1 MSNEFKHPDF
11 TGWATKTNLLCTD
24 GVTIRQGAFKHNDQ
38 KRVPL
43 VWDHDR
49 KSSDNILGH
58 AILSY
63 SDEGVRTRCF
73 FNDTDRAKN
82 AKIAVQHGDLNSL
95 SIYANKL
102 VKRGNDVLD
111 GDIGEVSLVISGAN
125 SGAVIDYV
133 SMNHSSFNEFDD
145 GEAIIYT
152 NVAIE
157 LEHSADSGTTEEEE
171 MPEATDKGDI
181 TLEEAY
187 ANLSDEAKTLIDYFV
202 NEALLAAGVE
212 VDDDD
217 KEIDETEKPE
227 AKPDG
232 KAAEKE
238 IDETEKPEAKP
249 DGKAAEKDETGAD
262 KEPED
267 PSKKDEEEEV
277 KHHQEGAVIHN
288 VFEGNQTPKEE
299 NHMSLTHSQV
309 QTIVTD
315 ARDRGSRLS
324 ASVLSHADEY
334 GITNIDVLFP
344 EARSAEIYPE
354 LVKRRTEWV
363 AEVLSGVKKS
373 PFAAIKSLSA
383 DVTLETARA
392 KGYIK
397 GSMKKDEFFS
407 LATRRTTP
415 TTIYKKQKLDRD
427 DILDITDF
435 DVVIWIKAEMRIML
449 EEEIARA
456 ILIGDGRATADTDK
470 IKDPMSIADGV
481 GVRSIMNDND
491 FYAYHYVIPSSATDD
506 EIPDHLVLAM
516 LEYEGKGSPT
526 FYVGRRAL
534 ADLTL
539 LKDGDNRRLFP
550 TRDNLRD
557 AIGVG
562 KIVDVDVFSAVPKLV
577 GIITNLDDYTMGA
590 NKGGE
595 INFFDDFDLDFN
607 QEKYL
612 LETRISGALTKHR
625 SAIVVI
631 RETAPVVP
639 TP

>member
-49 KSSDNILGH
+49 KSPDNILGH

-63 SDEGVRTRCF
+63 NDDGVRTRCF
-73 FNDTDRAKN
+73 FNDTDRAKD

-157 LEHSADSGTTEEEE
+157 LEHSEEHRNTTKEEVMNDNKDPEVSAENNEPFKITEDTTIEE
-171 MPEATDKGDI
+171 LYNSLPE
-181 TLEEAY
+181 EV
-187 ANLSDEAKTLIDYFV
+187 KTLIDYFV
-202 NEALLAAGVE
+202 TEALEIGDE
-212 VDDDD
+212 EDD
-217 KEIDETEKPE
+217 E
-227 AKPDG
+227 
-232 KAAEKE
+232 
-238 IDETEKPEAKP
+238 
-249 DGKAAEKDETGAD
+249 
-262 KEPED
+262 EPED

-639 TP
+639 AP

>member
-49 KSSDNILGH
+49 KSPDNILGH

-63 SDEGVRTRCF
+63 HDDGVRTRCF
-73 FNDTDRAKN
+73 FNDTDRAQD

-157 LEHSADSGTTEEEE
+157 LEHSEEHRNTTKEEVMNDNKEPEVSAENNEPFKITEDTTIEE
-171 MPEATDKGDI
+171 LYNSLPE
-181 TLEEAY
+181 EV
-187 ANLSDEAKTLIDYFV
+187 KTLIDYFV
-202 NEALLAAGVE
+202 TEALEIGDE
-212 VDDDD
+212 EDD
-217 KEIDETEKPE
+217 E
-227 AKPDG
+227 
-232 KAAEKE
+232 
-238 IDETEKPEAKP
+238 
-249 DGKAAEKDETGAD
+249 
-262 KEPED
+262 EPED
-267 PSKKDEEEEV
+267 PSKKDEEEAV

-334 GITNIDVLFP
+334 GITNIGVLFP

-435 DVVIWIKAEMRIML
+435 DVVIWIKAEMQIML

-625 SAIVVI
+625 AAIVVT

>member
-63 SDEGVRTRCF
+63 NDDGVRTRCF
-73 FNDTDRAKN
+73 FNDTDRARD

-157 LEHSADSGTTEEEE
+157 LEHSEEHRNTTKEEVMDDNKEPEVSAENNEPFKITEDTTIEE
-171 MPEATDKGDI
+171 LYNSLPE
-181 TLEEAY
+181 EV
-187 ANLSDEAKTLIDYFV
+187 KTLIDYFV
-202 NEALLAAGVE
+202 TEALEIGDE
-212 VDDDD
+212 EDD
-217 KEIDETEKPE
+217 E
-227 AKPDG
+227 
-232 KAAEKE
+232 
-238 IDETEKPEAKP
+238 
-249 DGKAAEKDETGAD
+249 
-262 KEPED
+262 EPED

-277 KHHQEGAVIHN
+277 KHHQESAVIHN

-363 AEVLSGVKKS
+363 AEVLNGVKKS

-625 SAIVVI
+625 TAIVVI

-639 TP
+639 GP

>member
-49 KSSDNILGH
+49 KSPDNILGH

-63 SDEGVRTRCF
+63 HDDGVRTRCF
-73 FNDTDRAKN
+73 FNDTDRAQD

-157 LEHSADSGTTEEEE
+157 LEHSEEHRNTTKEEVMDDNKEPEVSAENNEPFKITEDTTIEE
-171 MPEATDKGDI
+171 LYNSLPE
-181 TLEEAY
+181 EV
-187 ANLSDEAKTLIDYFV
+187 KTLIDYFV
-202 NEALLAAGVE
+202 TEALEIGDE
-212 VDDDD
+212 EDD
-217 KEIDETEKPE
+217 E
-227 AKPDG
+227 
-232 KAAEKE
+232 
-238 IDETEKPEAKP
+238 
-249 DGKAAEKDETGAD
+249 
-262 KEPED
+262 EPED
-267 PSKKDEEEEV
+267 PSKKDEEEAV

-334 GITNIDVLFP
+334 GITNIGVLFP

-435 DVVIWIKAEMRIML
+435 DVVIWIKAEMQIML

-577 GIITNLDDYTMGA
+577 GIITNLYDYTMGA

-595 INFFDDFDLDFN
+595 LNFFDDFDLDFN

>member
-49 KSSDNILGH
+49 KSSDNILGY

-63 SDEGVRTRCF
+63 NDDGVRTRCF
-73 FNDTDRAKN
+73 FNDTDRAQN

-157 LEHSADSGTTEEEE
+157 LEHSEEHRNTTKEEVMNDNKEPEVSAENNEPFKITEDTTIEE
-171 MPEATDKGDI
+171 LYNSLPE
-181 TLEEAY
+181 EV
-187 ANLSDEAKTLIDYFV
+187 KTLIDYFV
-202 NEALLAAGVE
+202 TEALEIGDE
-212 VDDDD
+212 EDD
-217 KEIDETEKPE
+217 E
-227 AKPDG
+227 
-232 KAAEKE
+232 
-238 IDETEKPEAKP
+238 
-249 DGKAAEKDETGAD
+249 
-262 KEPED
+262 EPED
-267 PSKKDEEEEV
+267 PSKKDEEEAV

-334 GITNIDVLFP
+334 GITNIGVLFP

-435 DVVIWIKAEMRIML
+435 DVVIWIKAEMQIML

-595 INFFDDFDLDFN
+595 LNFFDDFDLDFN

-625 SAIVVI
+625 AAIVVT

>member
-49 KSSDNILGH
+49 KSPDNILGH

-63 SDEGVRTRCF
+63 NDDGVRTRCF
-73 FNDTDRAKN
+73 FNDTDRAQD

-217 KEIDETEKPE
+217 E
-227 AKPDG
+227 
-232 KAAEKE
+232 E

-363 AEVLSGVKKS
+363 AEVLNGVKKS

-625 SAIVVI
+625 TAIVVI

>member
-49 KSSDNILGH
+49 KSSDNILGY

-63 SDEGVRTRCF
+63 NDDGVRTRCF
-73 FNDTDRAKN
+73 FNDTERAQN

-171 MPEATDKGDI
+171 MPETTDKGDI

-217 KEIDETEKPE
+217 E
-227 AKPDG
+227 
-232 KAAEKE
+232 E

-277 KHHQEGAVIHN
+277 KHHQECAVIHN

-334 GITNIDVLFP
+334 GITNIGVLFP

-625 SAIVVI
+625 SAIVVT

>member
-1 MSNEFKHPDF
+1 
-11 TGWATKTNLLCTD
+11 
-24 GVTIRQGAFKHNDQ
+24 
-38 KRVPL
+38 
-43 VWDHDR
+43 
-49 KSSDNILGH
+49 
-58 AILSY
+58 
-63 SDEGVRTRCF
+63 
-73 FNDTDRAKN
+73 
-82 AKIAVQHGDLNSL
+82 
-95 SIYANKL
+95 
-102 VKRGNDVLD
+102 
-111 GDIGEVSLVISGAN
+111 
-125 SGAVIDYV
+125 
-133 SMNHSSFNEFDD
+133 
-145 GEAIIYT
+145 
-152 NVAIE
+152 
-157 LEHSADSGTTEEEE
+157 
-171 MPEATDKGDI
+171 
-181 TLEEAY
+181 
-187 ANLSDEAKTLIDYFV
+187 
-202 NEALLAAGVE
+202 
-212 VDDDD
+212 
-217 KEIDETEKPE
+217 
-227 AKPDG
+227 
-232 KAAEKE
+232 
-238 IDETEKPEAKP
+238 
-249 DGKAAEKDETGAD
+249 
-262 KEPED
+262 
-267 PSKKDEEEEV
+267 
-277 KHHQEGAVIHN
+277 
-288 VFEGNQTPKEE
+288 
-299 NHMSLTHSQV
+299 MSLTHSQV

-334 GITNIDVLFP
+334 GITNIGVLFP

-435 DVVIWIKAEMRIML
+435 DVVIWIKAEMQIML

-456 ILIGDGRATADTDK
+456 ILIGDGRSTSDTDNK

-481 GVRSIMNDND
+481 GVRSIMNDHD

-595 INFFDDFDLDFN
+595 LNFFDDFDLDFN

-625 SAIVVI
+625 TAIVVV

-639 TP
+639 GP

>member
-49 KSSDNILGH
+49 KSPDNILGH

-63 SDEGVRTRCF
+63 NDDGVRTQCF
-73 FNDTDRAKN
+73 FNDTDRAQD

-212 VDDDD
+212 VVD
-217 KEIDETEKPE
+217 
-227 AKPDG
+227 
-232 KAAEKE
+232 
-238 IDETEKPEAKP
+238 DETEKPEAKP

-456 ILIGDGRATADTDK
+456 ILIGDGRATSDTDK

-625 SAIVVI
+625 AAIVVI
-631 RETAPVVP
+631 RETTPVVP

>member
-1 MSNEFKHPDF
+1 MSDEFKTPDF

-24 GVTIRQGAFKHNDQ
+24 GVTIRQGAFKKNHE

-49 KSSDNILGH
+49 NSVDNILGH
-58 AILSY
+58 AILEY
-63 SDEGVRTRCF
+63 NNEGVRTKAY
-73 FNDTDRAKN
+73 FNDTARAQD

-95 SIYANKL
+95 SIFANKL

-157 LEHSADSGTTEEEE
+157 LEHSEEHRNTTKEEVMNDNKEPEVSAENNEPFKITEDTTIEE
-171 MPEATDKGDI
+171 LYNSLPE
-181 TLEEAY
+181 EV
-187 ANLSDEAKTLIDYFV
+187 KTLIDYFV
-202 NEALLAAGVE
+202 TEALEIGDE
-212 VDDDD
+212 EDD
-217 KEIDETEKPE
+217 E
-227 AKPDG
+227 
-232 KAAEKE
+232 
-238 IDETEKPEAKP
+238 
-249 DGKAAEKDETGAD
+249 
-262 KEPED
+262 EPED

-288 VFEGNQTPKEE
+288 VFEGTQTPKEE
-299 NHMSLTHSQV
+299 THMSLTHSQV
-309 QTIVTD
+309 STIVHD
-315 ARDRGSRLS
+315 AYDRGTRLS
-324 ASVLSHADEY
+324 SSVLNHADEY

-354 LVKRRTEWV
+354 LVSRRTEWV
-363 AEVLSGVKKS
+363 SEVLSGVKKS
-373 PFAAIKSLSA
+373 PFAAIKSMSA
-383 DVTLETARA
+383 DVTLDTARA
-392 KGYIK
+392 KGYVK
-397 GSMKKDEFFS
+397 GTMKKDEYFALS
-407 LATRRTTP
+407 TRRTTP

-435 DVVIWIKAEMRIML
+435 DVIIWLKAEMRIML
-449 EEEIARA
+449 EEELARA
-456 ILIGDGRATADTDK
+456 ILIGDGRGTADTDK
-470 IKDPMSIADGV
+470 IKDPMSLSDGS
-481 GVRSIMNDND
+481 GVRSIYNDHD
-491 FYAYHYVIPSSATDD
+491 FYSYTYTIPASASDD
-506 EIPDHLVLAM
+506 DIPDHIVLAM

-526 FYVGRRAL
+526 FFVGRRAL

-557 AIGVG
+557 ALGVG
-562 KIVDVDVFSAVPKLV
+562 KITDVDVFSALPNLV
-577 GIITNLDDYTMGA
+577 GIVTNLGDYTLGS

-595 INFFDDFDLDFN
+595 VNFFDDFDLDFN
-607 QEKYL
+607 QNKYL
-612 LETRISGALTKHR
+612 LETRVSGALTKHR
-625 SAIVVI
+625 TAIVIV
-631 RETAPVVP
+631 REAAPVGP
-639 TP
+639 

>member
-49 KSSDNILGH
+49 KSSDNILGY

-63 SDEGVRTRCF
+63 NDDGVRTRCF
-73 FNDTDRAKN
+73 FNDTDRAQN

-212 VDDDD
+212 VDVDD
-217 KEIDETEKPE
+217 EEVEVDETEKPE
-227 AKPDG
+227 AKPD
-232 KAAEKE
+232 
-238 IDETEKPEAKP
+238 D
-249 DGKAAEKDETGAD
+249 KAAEKDEAGAD

-277 KHHQEGAVIHN
+277 KHHQESAVIHN
-288 VFEGNQTPKEE
+288 VFEGTQTPKEE

-363 AEVLSGVKKS
+363 AEVLNGVKKS

-456 ILIGDGRATADTDK
+456 ILIGDGRVTSDTDK

-481 GVRSIMNDND
+481 GVRSIMNDHD

-612 LETRISGALTKHR
+612 LETRISGALTKHHT
-625 SAIVVI
+625 AIVVI

-639 TP
+639 GP

>member
-49 KSSDNILGH
+49 KSSDNILGY

-63 SDEGVRTRCF
+63 NDDGVRTRCF
-73 FNDTDRAKN
+73 FNDTDRAQN

-217 KEIDETEKPE
+217 EEVEV
-227 AKPDG
+227 
-232 KAAEKE
+232 
-238 IDETEKPEAKP
+238 DETEKPEAKP

-324 ASVLSHADEY
+324 ASVLSHANEY

-383 DVTLETARA
+383 DVTLDTARA

-481 GVRSIMNDND
+481 GVRSIMNDHD

-577 GIITNLDDYTMGA
+577 GIITNLDDYTLGA

-612 LETRISGALTKHR
+612 LETRFSGALTKHR
-625 SAIVVI
+625 TAIVVI

>member
-63 SDEGVRTRCF
+63 NDDGVRTRCF
-73 FNDTDRAKN
+73 FNDTDRAQN

-95 SIYANKL
+95 SIFANKL

-157 LEHSADSGTTEEEE
+157 LEHSEEHRNTTKEEVMDDNNEPEVSAENNEPFKITEDTTIEE
-171 MPEATDKGDI
+171 LYNSLPE
-181 TLEEAY
+181 EV
-187 ANLSDEAKTLIDYFV
+187 KTLIDYFV
-202 NEALLAAGVE
+202 TEALEIGDE
-212 VDDDD
+212 EDD
-217 KEIDETEKPE
+217 E
-227 AKPDG
+227 
-232 KAAEKE
+232 
-238 IDETEKPEAKP
+238 
-249 DGKAAEKDETGAD
+249 
-262 KEPED
+262 EPED

-288 VFEGNQTPKEE
+288 VFEGTQTPKEE

-456 ILIGDGRATADTDK
+456 ILIGDGRVTSDTDK

-562 KIVDVDVFSAVPKLV
+562 KIVDVDVFSAVPELV

-625 SAIVVI
+625 TAIVVI

>member
-63 SDEGVRTRCF
+63 NDDGVRTQCF
-73 FNDTDRAKN
+73 FNDTDRAQN

-217 KEIDETEKPE
+217 E
-227 AKPDG
+227 
-232 KAAEKE
+232 E

-334 GITNIDVLFP
+334 GITNIGVLFP

-435 DVVIWIKAEMRIML
+435 DVVIWIKAEMQIML

>member
-49 KSSDNILGH
+49 KSSDNILGY

-63 SDEGVRTRCF
+63 NDDGVRTRCF
-73 FNDTDRAKN
+73 FNDTDRAQN

-217 KEIDETEKPE
+217 EEVEV
-227 AKPDG
+227 
-232 KAAEKE
+232 
-238 IDETEKPEAKP
+238 DETEKPEAKP

-324 ASVLSHADEY
+324 ASVLSHANEY

-481 GVRSIMNDND
+481 GVRSIMNDHD

-625 SAIVVI
+625 TAIVVI

>member
-49 KSSDNILGH
+49 KSPDNILGH

-63 SDEGVRTRCF
+63 HDDGVRTRCF
-73 FNDTDRAKN
+73 FNDTDRAQD

-212 VDDDD
+212 VDVDD
-217 KEIDETEKPE
+217 EEVEVDETEKPE
-227 AKPDG
+227 AKPD
-232 KAAEKE
+232 
-238 IDETEKPEAKP
+238 D
-249 DGKAAEKDETGAD
+249 KAAEKDEAGAD

-277 KHHQEGAVIHN
+277 KHHQESAVIHN

-334 GITNIDVLFP
+334 GITNIGVLFP

-435 DVVIWIKAEMRIML
+435 DVVIWIKAEMQIML

-595 INFFDDFDLDFN
+595 LNFFDDFDLDFN

-639 TP
+639 AP

>member
-49 KSSDNILGH
+49 KSSDNILGY

-63 SDEGVRTRCF
+63 NDDGVRTRCF
-73 FNDTDRAKN
+73 FNDTERAQN

-171 MPEATDKGDI
+171 MPETTDKGDI

-217 KEIDETEKPE
+217 E
-227 AKPDG
+227 
-232 KAAEKE
+232 E

-334 GITNIDVLFP
+334 GITNIGVLFP

-595 INFFDDFDLDFN
+595 LNFFDDFDLDFN

-625 SAIVVI
+625 AAIVVT

>member
-49 KSSDNILGH
+49 KSPDNVLGH

-63 SDEGVRTRCF
+63 TDDGVRTRCF
-73 FNDTDRAKN
+73 FNDTERAQN

-212 VDDDD
+212 VVD
-217 KEIDETEKPE
+217 
-227 AKPDG
+227 
-232 KAAEKE
+232 
-238 IDETEKPEAKP
+238 DETEKPEAKP

-392 KGYIK
+392 KSYIK

-625 SAIVVI
+625 TAIVVI

>member
-49 KSSDNILGH
+49 KSSDNILGY

-63 SDEGVRTRCF
+63 NDDGVRTRCF
-73 FNDTDRAKN
+73 FNDTDRAQN

-217 KEIDETEKPE
+217 EEVEV
-227 AKPDG
+227 
-232 KAAEKE
+232 
-238 IDETEKPEAKP
+238 DETEKPEAKP

-324 ASVLSHADEY
+324 ASVLSHANEY

-481 GVRSIMNDND
+481 GVRSIMNDHD

-625 SAIVVI
+625 AAIVVI

>member
-49 KSSDNILGH
+49 KSSDNILGY

-63 SDEGVRTRCF
+63 NDDGVRTRCF
-73 FNDTDRAKN
+73 FNDTDRAQN

-212 VDDDD
+212 VDVDD
-217 KEIDETEKPE
+217 EEVEVDETEKPE
-227 AKPDG
+227 AKPD
-232 KAAEKE
+232 
-238 IDETEKPEAKP
+238 D
-249 DGKAAEKDETGAD
+249 KAAEKDEAGAD

-334 GITNIDVLFP
+334 GITNIGVLFP

-363 AEVLSGVKKS
+363 AEVLNGVKKS

-456 ILIGDGRATADTDK
+456 ILIGDGRVTSDTDK

-481 GVRSIMNDND
+481 GVRSIMNDHD

-625 SAIVVI
+625 TAIVVI

>member
-49 KSSDNILGH
+49 KSSDNILGY

-63 SDEGVRTRCF
+63 NDDGVRTRCF
-73 FNDTDRAKN
+73 FNDTDRAQN

-217 KEIDETEKPE
+217 EEVEV
-227 AKPDG
+227 
-232 KAAEKE
+232 
-238 IDETEKPEAKP
+238 DETEKPEAKP

-456 ILIGDGRATADTDK
+456 ILIGDGRATSDTDK

-481 GVRSIMNDND
+481 GVRSIMNDHD

-577 GIITNLDDYTMGA
+577 GIITNLDDYTLGA

-612 LETRISGALTKHR
+612 LETRFSGALTKHR
-625 SAIVVI
+625 TAIVVI

>member
-49 KSSDNILGH
+49 KSSDNILGY

-63 SDEGVRTRCF
+63 NDDGVRTRCF
-73 FNDTDRAKN
+73 FNDTDRAQN

-217 KEIDETEKPE
+217 EEVEV
-227 AKPDG
+227 
-232 KAAEKE
+232 
-238 IDETEKPEAKP
+238 DETEKPEAKP

-481 GVRSIMNDND
+481 GVRSIMNDHD

-625 SAIVVI
+625 TAIVVI

>member
-49 KSSDNILGH
+49 KSSDNILGY

-63 SDEGVRTRCF
+63 NDDGVRTRCF
-73 FNDTDRAKN
+73 FNDTDRAQD

-171 MPEATDKGDI
+171 MPETTDKGDI

-217 KEIDETEKPE
+217 E
-227 AKPDG
+227 
-232 KAAEKE
+232 E

-334 GITNIDVLFP
+334 GITNIGVLFP

-435 DVVIWIKAEMRIML
+435 DVVIWIKAEMQIML

-595 INFFDDFDLDFN
+595 LNFFDDFDLDFN

-625 SAIVVI
+625 AAIVVT

>member
-49 KSSDNILGH
+49 KSPDNILGH

-63 SDEGVRTRCF
+63 HDDGVRTRCF
-73 FNDTDRAKN
+73 FNDTDRAQD

-157 LEHSADSGTTEEEE
+157 LEHSEEHRNTTKEEVMNDNKEPEVSAENNEPFKITEDTTIEE
-171 MPEATDKGDI
+171 LYNSLPE
-181 TLEEAY
+181 EV
-187 ANLSDEAKTLIDYFV
+187 KTLIDYFV
-202 NEALLAAGVE
+202 TEALEIGDE
-212 VDDDD
+212 EDD
-217 KEIDETEKPE
+217 E
-227 AKPDG
+227 
-232 KAAEKE
+232 
-238 IDETEKPEAKP
+238 
-249 DGKAAEKDETGAD
+249 
-262 KEPED
+262 EPED
-267 PSKKDEEEEV
+267 PSKKDEEEAV

-334 GITNIDVLFP
+334 GITNIGVLFP

-363 AEVLSGVKKS
+363 AEVLNGVKKS

-435 DVVIWIKAEMRIML
+435 DVVIWIKAEMQIML

-595 INFFDDFDLDFN
+595 LNFFDDFDLDFN

-625 SAIVVI
+625 AAIVVT

>member
-49 KSSDNILGH
+49 KSSDNILGY

-63 SDEGVRTRCF
+63 NDDGVRTRCF
-73 FNDTDRAKN
+73 FNDTDRAQN

-217 KEIDETEKPE
+217 EEVEV
-227 AKPDG
+227 
-232 KAAEKE
+232 
-238 IDETEKPEAKP
+238 DETEKPEAKP

-481 GVRSIMNDND
+481 GVRSIMNDHD

-625 SAIVVI
+625 AAIVVI

>member
-49 KSSDNILGH
+49 KSSDNILGY

-63 SDEGVRTRCF
+63 NDDGVRTRCF
-73 FNDTDRAKN
+73 FNDTERAQN

-217 KEIDETEKPE
+217 EEIDETEKPE
-227 AKPDG
+227 AKPD
-232 KAAEKE
+232 
-238 IDETEKPEAKP
+238 D
-249 DGKAAEKDETGAD
+249 KAAEKDEAGAD

-277 KHHQEGAVIHN
+277 KHHQESAVIHN
-288 VFEGNQTPKEE
+288 VFEGTQTPKEE

-334 GITNIDVLFP
+334 GITNIGVLFP

-435 DVVIWIKAEMRIML
+435 DVVIWIKAEMQIML

-456 ILIGDGRATADTDK
+456 ILIGDGRTTADTDK

-526 FYVGRRAL
+526 FYIGRRAL

-539 LKDGDNRRLFP
+539 LKDGDKRRLFP

-595 INFFDDFDLDFN
+595 LNFFDDFDLDFN

-625 SAIVVI
+625 TAIVVT

-639 TP
+639 GP

>member
-49 KSSDNILGH
+49 KSPDNILGH

-63 SDEGVRTRCF
+63 HDDGVRTRCF
-73 FNDTDRAKN
+73 FNDTDRAQD

-157 LEHSADSGTTEEEE
+157 LEHSEEHRNTTKEEVMDDNKEPEVSAENKEPFKITEDTTIEE
-171 MPEATDKGDI
+171 LYNSLPE
-181 TLEEAY
+181 EV
-187 ANLSDEAKTLIDYFV
+187 KTLIDYFV
-202 NEALLAAGVE
+202 TEALEIGDE
-212 VDDDD
+212 EDD
-217 KEIDETEKPE
+217 E
-227 AKPDG
+227 
-232 KAAEKE
+232 
-238 IDETEKPEAKP
+238 
-249 DGKAAEKDETGAD
+249 
-262 KEPED
+262 EPED

-277 KHHQEGAVIHN
+277 KHHQESAVIHN

-334 GITNIDVLFP
+334 GITNIGVLFP

-435 DVVIWIKAEMRIML
+435 DVVIWIKAEMQIML

-595 INFFDDFDLDFN
+595 LNFFDDFDLDFN

-625 SAIVVI
+625 AAIVVT

>member
-63 SDEGVRTRCF
+63 NDDGVRTRCF
-73 FNDTDRAKN
+73 FNDTDRAQD

-217 KEIDETEKPE
+217 E
-227 AKPDG
+227 
-232 KAAEKE
+232 E

-363 AEVLSGVKKS
+363 AEVLNGVKKS

>member
-49 KSSDNILGH
+49 NSSDNILGH

-63 SDEGVRTRCF
+63 NDDGVRTRCF
-73 FNDTDRAKN
+73 FNDTDRAQD

-157 LEHSADSGTTEEEE
+157 LEHSEEHRNTTKEEVMNDNKEPEVSAENNEPFKITEDTTIEE
-171 MPEATDKGDI
+171 LYNSLPE
-181 TLEEAY
+181 EV
-187 ANLSDEAKTLIDYFV
+187 KTLIDYFV
-202 NEALLAAGVE
+202 TEALEIGDE
-212 VDDDD
+212 EDD
-217 KEIDETEKPE
+217 E
-227 AKPDG
+227 
-232 KAAEKE
+232 
-238 IDETEKPEAKP
+238 
-249 DGKAAEKDETGAD
+249 
-262 KEPED
+262 EPED
-267 PSKKDEEEEV
+267 PSKKDEEEAV

-435 DVVIWIKAEMRIML
+435 DVVIWIKAEMQIML

-595 INFFDDFDLDFN
+595 LNFFDDFDLDFN

-625 SAIVVI
+625 TAIVVT

>member
-49 KSSDNILGH
+49 KSPDNILGH

-63 SDEGVRTRCF
+63 NDDGVRTRCF
-73 FNDTDRAKN
+73 FNDTDRAKD

-157 LEHSADSGTTEEEE
+157 LEHSEEHRNTTKEEVMNDNKDPEVSAENNEPFKITEDTTIEE
-171 MPEATDKGDI
+171 LYNSLPE
-181 TLEEAY
+181 EV
-187 ANLSDEAKTLIDYFV
+187 KTLIDYFV
-202 NEALLAAGVE
+202 TEALEIGDE
-212 VDDDD
+212 EDD
-217 KEIDETEKPE
+217 E
-227 AKPDG
+227 
-232 KAAEKE
+232 
-238 IDETEKPEAKP
+238 
-249 DGKAAEKDETGAD
+249 
-262 KEPED
+262 EPED
-267 PSKKDEEEEV
+267 TSKKDEEEEV
-277 KHHQEGAVIHN
+277 KHHQESAVIHN

-639 TP
+639 AP

>member
-49 KSSDNILGH
+49 KSSDNILGY

-63 SDEGVRTRCF
+63 NDDGVRTRCF
-73 FNDTDRAKN
+73 FNDTDRAQN

-171 MPEATDKGDI
+171 MPETTDKGDI

-212 VDDDD
+212 VDVDD
-217 KEIDETEKPE
+217 EEVEV
-227 AKPDG
+227 
-232 KAAEKE
+232 
-238 IDETEKPEAKP
+238 DETEKPEAKP

-334 GITNIDVLFP
+334 GITNIGVLFP

-595 INFFDDFDLDFN
+595 LNFFDDFDLDFN

-625 SAIVVI
+625 AAIVVT

>member
-49 KSSDNILGH
+49 KSPDNILGH

-63 SDEGVRTRCF
+63 NDDGVRTRCF
-73 FNDTDRAKN
+73 FNDTDRAQD

-157 LEHSADSGTTEEEE
+157 LEHSEEHRNTTKEEVMNDNKEPEVSAENNEPFKITEDTTIEE
-171 MPEATDKGDI
+171 LYNSLPE
-181 TLEEAY
+181 EV
-187 ANLSDEAKTLIDYFV
+187 KTLIDYFV
-202 NEALLAAGVE
+202 TEALEIGDE
-212 VDDDD
+212 EDD
-217 KEIDETEKPE
+217 E
-227 AKPDG
+227 
-232 KAAEKE
+232 
-238 IDETEKPEAKP
+238 
-249 DGKAAEKDETGAD
+249 
-262 KEPED
+262 EPED

-277 KHHQEGAVIHN
+277 KHHQEDAVIHN

-456 ILIGDGRATADTDK
+456 ILIGDGRVTSDTDK

-481 GVRSIMNDND
+481 GVRSIMNDHD

-625 SAIVVI
+625 TAIVVI

-639 TP
+639 GP

>member
-49 KSSDNILGH
+49 KSSDNILGY

-63 SDEGVRTRCF
+63 NDDGVRTRCF
-73 FNDTDRAKN
+73 FNDTDRAQN

-157 LEHSADSGTTEEEE
+157 LEHSEEHRNTTKEEVMNDNKEPEVSAENNEPFKITEDTTIEE
-171 MPEATDKGDI
+171 LYNSLPE
-181 TLEEAY
+181 EV
-187 ANLSDEAKTLIDYFV
+187 KTLIDYFV
-202 NEALLAAGVE
+202 TEALEIGDE
-212 VDDDD
+212 EDD
-217 KEIDETEKPE
+217 E
-227 AKPDG
+227 
-232 KAAEKE
+232 
-238 IDETEKPEAKP
+238 
-249 DGKAAEKDETGAD
+249 
-262 KEPED
+262 EPED
-267 PSKKDEEEEV
+267 PSKKDEEEAV

-334 GITNIDVLFP
+334 GITNIGVLFP

-435 DVVIWIKAEMRIML
+435 DVVIWIKAEMQIML

-625 SAIVVI
+625 AAIVVT

>member
-49 KSSDNILGH
+49 KSSDNILGY

-63 SDEGVRTRCF
+63 NDDGVRTRCF
-73 FNDTDRAKN
+73 FNDTERAQN

-111 GDIGEVSLVISGAN
+111 GDIAEVSLVISGAN

-157 LEHSADSGTTEEEE
+157 LEHSEEHRNTTKEEVMDDNKEPEVSAENNEPFKITEDTTIEE
-171 MPEATDKGDI
+171 LYNSLPE
-181 TLEEAY
+181 EV
-187 ANLSDEAKTLIDYFV
+187 KTLIDYFV
-202 NEALLAAGVE
+202 TEALEIGDE
-212 VDDDD
+212 EDD
-217 KEIDETEKPE
+217 E
-227 AKPDG
+227 
-232 KAAEKE
+232 
-238 IDETEKPEAKP
+238 
-249 DGKAAEKDETGAD
+249 
-262 KEPED
+262 EPED

-277 KHHQEGAVIHN
+277 KHHQESAVIHN
-288 VFEGNQTPKEE
+288 VFEGTQTPKEE
-299 NHMSLTHSQV
+299 THMSLTHSQV

-324 ASVLSHADEY
+324 SSVLSHADEY

-363 AEVLSGVKKS
+363 AEVLAGVKKS

-481 GVRSIMNDND
+481 GVRSIMNDHD

-526 FYVGRRAL
+526 FYIGRRAL

-539 LKDGDNRRLFP
+539 LKDGDKRRLFP

-625 SAIVVI
+625 TAIVVT

>member
-49 KSSDNILGH
+49 KSSDNILGY

-63 SDEGVRTRCF
+63 NDDGVRTRCF
-73 FNDTDRAKN
+73 FNDTERAQN

-217 KEIDETEKPE
+217 E
-227 AKPDG
+227 
-232 KAAEKE
+232 E

-334 GITNIDVLFP
+334 GITNIGVLFP

-363 AEVLSGVKKS
+363 AEVLNGVKKS

-456 ILIGDGRATADTDK
+456 ILIGDGRTTADTDK

-639 TP
+639 AP

>member
-1 MSNEFKHPDF
+1 
-11 TGWATKTNLLCTD
+11 
-24 GVTIRQGAFKHNDQ
+24 
-38 KRVPL
+38 
-43 VWDHDR
+43 
-49 KSSDNILGH
+49 
-58 AILSY
+58 
-63 SDEGVRTRCF
+63 
-73 FNDTDRAKN
+73 
-82 AKIAVQHGDLNSL
+82 
-95 SIYANKL
+95 
-102 VKRGNDVLD
+102 
-111 GDIGEVSLVISGAN
+111 
-125 SGAVIDYV
+125 
-133 SMNHSSFNEFDD
+133 
-145 GEAIIYT
+145 
-152 NVAIE
+152 
-157 LEHSADSGTTEEEE
+157 
-171 MPEATDKGDI
+171 
-181 TLEEAY
+181 
-187 ANLSDEAKTLIDYFV
+187 
-202 NEALLAAGVE
+202 
-212 VDDDD
+212 
-217 KEIDETEKPE
+217 
-227 AKPDG
+227 
-232 KAAEKE
+232 
-238 IDETEKPEAKP
+238 
-249 DGKAAEKDETGAD
+249 
-262 KEPED
+262 
-267 PSKKDEEEEV
+267 
-277 KHHQEGAVIHN
+277 
-288 VFEGNQTPKEE
+288 
-299 NHMSLTHSQV
+299 
-309 QTIVTD
+309 
-315 ARDRGSRLS
+315 
-324 ASVLSHADEY
+324 
-334 GITNIDVLFP
+334 
-344 EARSAEIYPE
+344 
-354 LVKRRTEWV
+354 
-363 AEVLSGVKKS
+363 
-373 PFAAIKSLSA
+373 
-383 DVTLETARA
+383 
-392 KGYIK
+392 
-397 GSMKKDEFFS
+397 MKKDEFFS

-456 ILIGDGRATADTDK
+456 ILIGDGRVTSDTDK

-481 GVRSIMNDND
+481 GVRSIMNDHD

-625 SAIVVI
+625 TAIVVI

>member
-49 KSSDNILGH
+49 KSPDNILGH

-63 SDEGVRTRCF
+63 NDDGVRTRCF
-73 FNDTDRAKN
+73 FNDTDRARD

-157 LEHSADSGTTEEEE
+157 LEHSEEHRNTTKEEVMDDNKEPEVSAENNEPFKITEDTTIEE
-171 MPEATDKGDI
+171 LYNSLPE
-181 TLEEAY
+181 EV
-187 ANLSDEAKTLIDYFV
+187 KTLIDYFV
-202 NEALLAAGVE
+202 TEALEIGDE
-212 VDDDD
+212 EDD
-217 KEIDETEKPE
+217 E
-227 AKPDG
+227 
-232 KAAEKE
+232 
-238 IDETEKPEAKP
+238 
-249 DGKAAEKDETGAD
+249 
-262 KEPED
+262 EPED

-277 KHHQEGAVIHN
+277 KHHQESAVIHN

-363 AEVLSGVKKS
+363 AEVLNGVKKS

-625 SAIVVI
+625 TAIVVI

-639 TP
+639 GP

>member
-49 KSSDNILGH
+49 KSSDNILGY

-63 SDEGVRTRCF
+63 NDDGVRTRCF
-73 FNDTDRAKN
+73 FNDTDRAQN

-232 KAAEKE
+232 KAAEK
-238 IDETEKPEAKP
+238 
-249 DGKAAEKDETGAD
+249 DETGAD

-277 KHHQEGAVIHN
+277 KHHQESAVIHN

-334 GITNIDVLFP
+334 GITNIGVLFP

-363 AEVLSGVKKS
+363 AEVLNGVKKS

-435 DVVIWIKAEMRIML
+435 DVVIWIKAEMQIML

-595 INFFDDFDLDFN
+595 LNFFDDFDLDFN

-625 SAIVVI
+625 AAIVVT

>member
-49 KSSDNILGH
+49 KSSDNILGY

-63 SDEGVRTRCF
+63 NDDGVRTRCF
-73 FNDTDRAKN
+73 FNDTDRAQN

-217 KEIDETEKPE
+217 EEIDETEKPE
-227 AKPDG
+227 AKPD
-232 KAAEKE
+232 
-238 IDETEKPEAKP
+238 D
-249 DGKAAEKDETGAD
+249 KAAEKDEAGAD

-277 KHHQEGAVIHN
+277 KHHQESAVIHN
-288 VFEGNQTPKEE
+288 VFEGTQTPKEE

-334 GITNIDVLFP
+334 GITNIGVLFP

-363 AEVLSGVKKS
+363 AEVLNGVKKS

-435 DVVIWIKAEMRIML
+435 DVVIWIKAEMQIML

-456 ILIGDGRATADTDK
+456 ILIGDGRTTADTDK

-562 KIVDVDVFSAVPKLV
+562 KIVDVDAFSAVPKLV
-577 GIITNLDDYTMGA
+577 GIITNLDDYTLGA

-595 INFFDDFDLDFN
+595 LNFFDDFDLDFN

-625 SAIVVI
+625 SAIVVT
-631 RETAPVVP
+631 RETAPVPP